1 MPWLSEAMKDVISC
15 DKPRGGANIL
25 SIRGF
30 PNGETLPV
38 EGRKFS
44 RVIGRKQ
51 TRRTET
57 SKYPV
62 EEKTIVIPKVV
73 AIEMGTAQILIV
85 SAIGRL

>member
-25 SIRGF
+25 LIRGF

-38 EGRKFS
+38 EGRKF
-44 RVIGRKQ
+44 RVIGKQ

-62 EEKTIVIPKVV
+62 EEKTIVIPRVV

-85 SAIGRL
+85 SAIRRL

>member
-25 SIRGF
+25 LIRGF

-38 EGRKFS
+38 EGRKS
-44 RVIGRKQ
+44 RVIGKQ

-62 EEKTIVIPKVV
+62 EEKTIVIPRVV